1 MKSIAKNN
9 SIFSKIKEDITS
21 LLSFSDGSKYTS
33 SEEEIPLPSEL
44 RSSLEN
50 LNLVAEN
57 YADNNIL
64 IIQQAKKSNS
74 KSKTILN
81 NIKPPVEKQKIE
93 NIKEKSDDKELEI

>member
-33 SEEEIPLPSEL
+33 SEEEIPLPSKL
-44 RSSLEN
+44 RSHLEY
-50 LNLVAEN
+50 LKIIAKN
-57 YADNNIL
+57 YADNNML